1 MRRNTLPDID
11 DDDDDDKTWAT
22 GSYKITQGL
31 SLFAIPVGRVLVIF
45 LRPMKLKIG
54 KFVK

>member
-1 MRRNTLPDID
+1 MRRNTLSDI

-22 GSYKITQGL
+22 GTYKITQGL
-31 SLFAIPVGRVLVIF
+31 FAVPVDTVLVIF
-45 LRPMKLKIG
+45 LRPMKLKTG